1 MNVLQNE
8 VTLNLIEFNML
19 REIFLKRKIKQGTL
33 LETNRGL
40 FLVLGLSWENG
51 ILGFVV
57 DNICSSNT
65 HDAYQFICLENIL
78 TKSKKR
84 EDIDLDVFT
93 KNRIPCK
100 YLDYY
105 DKIKGIVDS
114 NIEIKKGSIVANSGE
129 KANNIYELVLD
140 EKRCIRLWLNNLDIE
155 LIERIIK
162 EKILTLGSYSIYDF
176 ELNSS
181 LNKRVIKVLTDKEL
195 ERINTYVN
203 RMVIKEKLLHNTY
216 GG

>member
-1 MNVLQNE
+1 M
-8 VTLNLIEFNML
+8 
-19 REIFLKRKIKQGTL
+19 
-33 LETNRGL
+33 
-40 FLVLGLSWENG
+40 
-51 ILGFVV
+51 
-57 DNICSSNT
+57 
-65 HDAYQFICLENIL
+65 
-78 TKSKKR
+78 
-84 EDIDLDVFT
+84 
-93 KNRIPCK
+93 
-100 YLDYY
+100 
-105 DKIKGIVDS
+105 
-114 NIEIKKGSIVANSGE
+114 
-129 KANNIYELVLD
+129 
-140 EKRCIRLWLNNLDIE
+140 DIE